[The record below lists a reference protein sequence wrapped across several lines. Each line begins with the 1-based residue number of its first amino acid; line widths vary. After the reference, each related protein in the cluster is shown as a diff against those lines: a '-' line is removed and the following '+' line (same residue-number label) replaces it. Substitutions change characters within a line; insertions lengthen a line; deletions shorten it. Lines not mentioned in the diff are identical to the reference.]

1 MTITTYQALIDQLVP
16 FASRTGLVVE
26 QAAKGLAQC
35 RMPLQGNQNHLGAM
49 YAGALFTLADI
60 TGGVLLL
67 ASFDRQRF
75 YPILKQ
81 IQMDFNAPAETDI
94 ALRYT
99 LSDDVLLHAEQQ
111 ASSHGKAQFMLEGQ
125 LYDSNGLAVAVARG
139 MFQIRAL
146 KTK

>member
-1 MTITTYQALIDQLVP
+1 MAISTYQTLIDQLVP
-16 FASRTGLVVE
+16 FVSRTGLVVE
-26 QAAKGLAQC
+26 QAQKGLAQC

-81 IQMDFNAPAETDI
+81 MQMDFSAPAQTDI
-94 ALRYT
+94 TLRYD
-99 LSDDVLLHAEQQ
+99 LKQDALLHADQQ

-125 LYDSNGLAVAVARG
+125 LCDSNGLVVAVAHG
-139 MFQIRAL
+139 VFQIRAL
-146 KTK
+146 KAN